1 MEGEREFDGTQVG
14 PEVASVFGDG
24 AHDEVA
30 NLAREVIEFRV
41 GQPAQVLW
49 RVDLFE
55 SHAPDDI
62 SLVAS
67 GMIVRRARSPTVEP

>member
-1 MEGEREFDGTQVG
+1 MEGEREFDSAEVG
-14 PEVASVFGDG
+14 PQVAGVLGDG
-24 AHDEVA
+24 ADDEVA
-30 NLAREVIEFRV
+30 DLARKVIEFGV
-41 GQPAQVLW
+41 GQPAQVIW

-62 SLVAS
+62 SLVAN